1 MQIAAFVR
9 ALDILGESSKQAL
22 LYHLKEH
29 YGIVLEDASSFSLER
44 LNVALQDLVGEAA
57 EVIMGKTCA
66 WKWAGFRA
74 IMRIAIAK
82 NMFNR
87 RWILR

>member
-22 LYHLKEH
+22 LHHLKER

-57 EVIMGKTCA
+57 EVIMGN
-66 WKWAGFRA
+66 
-74 IMRIAIAK
+74 MR
-82 NMFNR
+82 MEMGR
-87 RWILR
+87 L

>member
-9 ALDILGESSKQAL
+9 ALDTLGESSKQAL

-57 EVIMGKTCA
+57 EVIRGNMRMEMG
-66 WKWAGFRA
+66 R
-74 IMRIAIAK
+74 
-82 NMFNR
+82 
-87 RWILR
+87 L

>member
-57 EVIMGKTCA
+57 EVIWGTCA

-74 IMRIAIAK
+74 IMRIAIVK